1 MCPLSPPGE
10 LHREDD
16 LDQSIGTAS
25 SQSMY
30 RQALFKEHA
39 GQTKA
44 GGLTVRIFV
53 YEQAPARLLKIRL

>member
-1 MCPLSPPGE
+1 
-10 LHREDD
+10 
-16 LDQSIGTAS
+16 
-25 SQSMY
+25 MY

-53 YEQAPARLLKIRL
+53 YEQAPARLLKIRLWWYAEMEVTKPEISCAVRYAR